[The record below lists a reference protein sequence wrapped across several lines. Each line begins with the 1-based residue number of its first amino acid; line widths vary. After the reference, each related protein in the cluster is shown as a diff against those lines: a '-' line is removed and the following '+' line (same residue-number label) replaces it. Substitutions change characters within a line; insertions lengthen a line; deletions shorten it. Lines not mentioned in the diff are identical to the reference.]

1 MGKDIKDLK
10 IISCHLGNGSSITA
24 VQGGKCIDTS
34 MGFTPLDGVLMG
46 TRCGAV
52 DPSAVTYVAD
62 KHGFTPDEMSQYMNK
77 KSGFL
82 GVSGVSSDNR
92 DINEAAENGNE
103 RAMLASDML
112 AYEIQRYIGAY
123 TAAMN
128 GVDAVLFTGGIGENS
143 WEVRERVCQNMEY
156 FGIKI
161 DADLNKATRGK
172 LQKLS
177 TPDSKTEVW
186 VVPTNEE
193 LLIARDTLALI
204 SK

>member
-1 MGKDIKDLK
+1 MGF
-10 IISCHLGNGSSITA
+10 
-24 VQGGKCIDTS
+24 VIDTS
-34 MGFTPLDGVLMG
+34 MGFTPLDGILMG
-46 TRCGAV
+46 TRTGAV
-52 DPSAVTYVAD
+52 DPSAVTFVAD
-62 KHGFTPDEMSQYMNK
+62 KHHFTPDEMSQYMNK

-82 GVSGVSSDNR
+82 GISGISSDNR
-92 DINEAAENGNE
+92 EITAAAEKGNK
-103 RAMLASDML
+103 RAILASEML

-143 WEVRERVCQNMEY
+143 WEVRERVCKNMTY
-156 FGIKI
+156 FGIEI
-161 DADLNKATRGK
+161 DEELNKQTRGK
-172 LQKLS
+172 LQKIS
-177 TPDSKTEVW
+177 KPGAKTEVW